1 MSLQPKL
8 AGYSVVFPLFLLTLL
23 YYWFSSFNTQIDV
36 KGRDER
42 KAKKKRKK
50 PKVQYDNVI
59 IYTGTSLQC
68 MARASAIIARARFV
82 CTPIASLHNRTADVV
97 GRQIVLA

>member
-1 MSLQPKL
+1 MKEKQRK
-8 AGYSVVFPLFLLTLL
+8 
-23 YYWFSSFNTQIDV
+23 
-36 KGRDER
+36 RER
-42 KAKKKRKK
+42 NQRY
-50 PKVQYDNVI
+50 VQYDNVI